1 MAGLRSRFDSSMA
14 QGSSGLS
21 RGPRKPFPEMRVS
34 LQKGTSW
41 NTVSNNVKRLVREWE
56 TAGRIGRRRPA
67 TRKQAIDLAVA
78 AALKMVERTRRSRN
92 H

>member
-1 MAGLRSRFDSSMA
+1 M
-14 QGSSGLS
+14 
-21 RGPRKPFPEMRVS
+21 P

-41 NTVSNNVKRLVREWE
+41 NTVSRNVKRLVHEWE
-56 TAGRIGRRRPA
+56 TAGRIGRRRPT

-78 AALKMVERTRRSRN
+78 VALKTAQGSRRTRR

>member
-1 MAGLRSRFDSSMA
+1 M
-14 QGSSGLS
+14 Q
-21 RGPRKPFPEMRVS
+21 
-34 LQKGTSW
+34 LQEGTSW
-41 NTVSNNVKRLVREWE
+41 NTVSSNVKRLVNEWE

-78 AALKMVERTRRSRN
+78 VALKTAERSGRSRN

>member
-1 MAGLRSRFDSSMA
+1 M
-14 QGSSGLS
+14 
-21 RGPRKPFPEMRVS
+21 P

-41 NTVSNNVKRLVREWE
+41 NTVSRNVKRLVREWE
-56 TAGRIGRRRPA
+56 AAGRIGRGRPA

-78 AALKMVERTRRSRN
+78 IALETAARSRRTRN

>member
-1 MAGLRSRFDSSMA
+1 M
-14 QGSSGLS
+14 
-21 RGPRKPFPEMRVS
+21 S

-41 NTVSNNVKRLVREWE
+41 NTVSSNVKRLVHEWE

-78 AALKMVERTRRSRN
+78 VALKVAERSCRSRN